1 MKKLLIIF
9 LSLVAFTIV
18 AVTIIATPSD
28 TLYLLNWGEYIDE
41 ELMTK
46 FEKEFNCK
54 VILETVTS
62 SEAMYQKISAG
73 VTAYDV
79 AIPGDYMVKQ
89 LYDEGYLKEI
99 DVNNTKFK
107 NLENYQSIFT
117 TDLTNL
123 KEENMK
129 DSQGNSIAK
138 YYMPYFWGAYSIIYN
153 EAKKEVVN
161 NVNSKG
167 FEALY
172 NRSLYSQNVNIGMYS
187 TARWTVAS
195 YLMANGYNPNITNKD
210 TKVTTGD
217 IDQSLQNDII
227 QGIKNARFSMWGDD
241 ALKREVAIGNLDM
254 CFTQLG
260 DFFDALYLSYDEGK
274 KDIDFNVVVPEKTA
288 AFFDAMVIPTT
299 SKNTDLANAFINFM
313 LDPDN
318 AYQNACAI
326 GYSPT
331 LKSVCS
337 KYLEAAEAGD
347 YYFGDEES
355 EVSLTLAEFLDKY
368 PMYLNP
374 LVNST
379 EYTLFEP
386 KSTAYLTTCETI
398 VNKAKA

>member
-1 MKKLLIIF
+1 MKKLLILI

-18 AVTIIATPSD
+18 AVTIIATPSN

-89 LYDEGYLKEI
+89 LYDEGYLIEL
-99 DVNNTKFK
+99 DTNNVKYTELQKY
-107 NLENYQSIFT
+107 NEIFT
-117 TDLTNL
+117 EDLTNL
-123 KEENMK
+123 KESSMK
-129 DSQGNSIAK
+129 DSQGNSLGK
-138 YYMPYFWGAYSIIYN
+138 YYMPYFWGAYSIVYS
-153 EAKKEVVN
+153 ERKQEVVDA
-161 NVNSKG
+161 VKSKG

-172 NRSLYSQNVNIGMYS
+172 NRDLYNQKVNVGMYS

-195 YLMANGYNPNITNKD
+195 YLMANGYNPNVTNISTGSTD
-210 TKVTTGD
+210 GD
-217 IDQSLQNDII
+217 IDQTLQNDVIK
-227 QGIKNARFSMWGDD
+227 GIRNAGFAMWGDD

-260 DFFDALYLSYDEGK
+260 DFFDALYLTYDEGK
-274 KDIDFNVVVPEKTA
+274 EVIDFNVSVPEVTA
-288 AFFDAMVIPTT
+288 AFFDAMIIPTT

-313 LDPDN
+313 LTPEN
-318 AYQNACAI
+318 AYQNANAI

-331 LKSVCS
+331 LKSVC
-337 KYLEAAEAGD
+337 KMYLEDAEAGE

-355 EVSLTLAEFLDKY
+355 EVSLTLKEFLEKY
-368 PMYLNP
+368 PMY
-374 LVNST
+374 
-379 EYTLFEP
+379 
-386 KSTAYLTTCETI
+386 
-398 VNKAKA
+398 